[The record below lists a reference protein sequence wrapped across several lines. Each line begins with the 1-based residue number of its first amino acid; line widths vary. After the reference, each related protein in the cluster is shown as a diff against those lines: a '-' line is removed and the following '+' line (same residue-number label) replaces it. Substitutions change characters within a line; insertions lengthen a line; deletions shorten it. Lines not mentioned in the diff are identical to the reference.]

1 MCGRY
6 VLSSTASS
14 ISKEFGLEQTLFS
27 IQPSYNIAPSQ
38 PVIVIANEGVKK
50 VIQCRWGLIPSWAKD
65 PSIGHKM
72 INARS
77 ETVAEKPS
85 FREAFK
91 KHRCLIPSDGFF
103 EWRKEKGGKVP
114 LFIHLKN
121 GKPFGF
127 AGLYSVWTSPEG
139 DQLSTCTILTTTA
152 NKLLEPIHDRMPVI
166 IPKEKREVWL
176 DPAQHDRDILLPLLK
191 PFPSEEMEA
200 YDVTSRVN
208 SPRNDA
214 PDNIEPV

>member
-1 MCGRY
+1 M
-6 VLSSTASS
+6 
-14 ISKEFGLEQTLFS
+14 EFGLEQPLCS

-38 PVIVIANEGVKK
+38 PIIVITVDGDRK
-50 VIQCRWGLIPSWAKD
+50 VIQCIWGFVPSWAKNL
-65 PSIGHKM
+65 SAGHKK

-91 KHRCLIPSDGFF
+91 KHRCLIPSDGFY

-114 LFIHLKN
+114 LFVHLKS
-121 GKPFGF
+121 GKPFSF
-127 AGLYSVWTSPEG
+127 AGLYSIWTSPEG
-139 DQLSTCTILTTTA
+139 NQLSTCTILTTTA
-152 NKLLEPIHDRMPVI
+152 NKLLEPTHSRMPAI
-166 IPKEKREVWL
+166 IPKENREVWL
-176 DPAQHDRDILLPLLK
+176 DPTISDKDTLLPLLK

-208 SPRNDA
+208 SPRNNS
-214 PDNIEPV
+214 PENIRPA